1 VNRSPDKHKIGD
13 FCAAERGEMNQ
24 RAQLTAVAKLRCTH
38 DVAIQ
43 VRSLSPF
50 RRNLMSKIQGCQM
63 EQKNY
68 THLLYRTTIVY
79 YYISAYALFVERRK
93 CCGLRSSPCFG
104 RPRMKTAKEP
114 AAASFPAAPGVHR
127 SLEIG
132 QARIAGTFASTSNHQ
147 CTHSSP
153 SHYTGVTPASVL
165 LW

>member
-43 VRSLSPF
+43 VRSFSPF

-68 THLLYRTTIVY
+68 TYLLYCTTIVY

-93 CCGLRSSPCFG
+93 CCGLRSSSCFG

-114 AAASFPAAPGVHR
+114 RRRIISGSARRSSFAGNRASADCGYFC
-127 SLEIG
+127 LNI
-132 QARIAGTFASTSNHQ
+132 Q
-147 CTHSSP
+147 P
-153 SHYTGVTPASVL
+153 SVYPF
-165 LW
+165 